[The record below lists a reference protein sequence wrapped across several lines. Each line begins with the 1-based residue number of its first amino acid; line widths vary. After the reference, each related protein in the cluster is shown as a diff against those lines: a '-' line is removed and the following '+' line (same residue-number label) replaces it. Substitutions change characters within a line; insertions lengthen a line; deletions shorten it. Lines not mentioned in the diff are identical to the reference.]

1 MNISRPATG
10 VPASATQ
17 AKTEAI
23 LTGPVLPV
31 LFALALPTIAV
42 LFIQTFVGL
51 TETYFVSSLG
61 SHALAGVSVVFPLLM
76 LMQMMANGGFG
87 SGLAAAVAR
96 AIGAGRSQQA
106 ASLVWHGVWVAISL
120 GIICSAALIFGG
132 PRLYRLMGVSGPA
145 LEAALAYSNIIF
157 LASPLIWLVAML
169 SAAMRGAGDTATP
182 ARITLGG
189 ALLLLPISPL
199 LIFGWGPVPAFGVE
213 GAGMAIILYYLAAAI
228 LLVKRMLRPDAALE
242 LVPAPLNATS
252 FLEIAGVGMLAS
264 VGTVQINLTVAVVTA
279 AVGTFGQAAVA
290 GYGIASRL
298 EYIQV
303 PLLFGLGTAIMTMVG
318 VNIGAGQIK
327 RAQRIA
333 WIGAV
338 VAFIFTSLIG
348 LLAAIAPRLWLTL
361 FSQDPEILAVGSSY
375 MHHVAPFYGCIGA
388 AMTLYFAS
396 IAMKRVLWPVLAGT
410 VRMIVAAFIG
420 WIAVGYFGSDINTLF
435 QIYALSAVLYFAIT
449 VISIWRG
456 NYVEELHGKDGSKTF
471 AKNRKC
477 SE

>member
-1 MNISRPATG
+1 MNKSQSATG
-10 VPASATQ
+10 
-17 AKTEAI
+17 AI

-42 LFIQTFVGL
+42 LLIQTVVGL

-61 SHALAGVSVVFPLLM
+61 SHMLAGVSVVFPLLM

-96 AIGAGRSQQA
+96 AIGASRPQQA
-106 ASLVWHGVWVAISL
+106 ATLVWHGVWVAIFL
-120 GIICSAALIFGG
+120 GTICSIALIVGG
-132 PRLYRLMGVSGPA
+132 PRLYPLMGVSGPA
-145 LEAALAYSNIIF
+145 LEAALAYSDIIF

-169 SAAMRGAGDTATP
+169 SAAMRGAGDTTTP

-189 ALLLLPISPL
+189 ALLLLPVSPL
-199 LIFGWGPVPAFGVE
+199 LIFGWGPVPAFGIK
-213 GAGMAIILYYLAAAI
+213 GAGLAVVLYYLAAAI
-228 LLVKRMLRPDAALE
+228 LLIKRMRRPDAAVE
-242 LVPAPLNATS
+242 LVPASLNAAS
-252 FLEIAGVGMLAS
+252 FLEIIGVGLLAS
-264 VGTVQINLTVAVVTA
+264 VGTVQINLTIAVVTA

-303 PLLFGLGTAIMTMVG
+303 PLLFGLGTAVMTMVG

-333 WIGAV
+333 WLGAV
-338 VAFIFTSLIG
+338 VAFAFSSLIG
-348 LLAAIAPRLWLTL
+348 MVAAVAPQLWLTL
-361 FSQDPEILAVGSSY
+361 FSRDAEILVAGSIY
-375 MHHVAPFYGCIGA
+375 LQQVAPFYGFIGA
-388 AMTLYFAS
+388 AMALYFAS

-420 WIAVGYFGSDINTLF
+420 WVAVRYFNADLKTLF

-449 VISIWRG
+449 VIAIWHG
-456 NYVEELHGKDGSKTF
+456 NDTEELSNKSPL
-471 AKNRKC
+471 
-477 SE
+477 